1 MSQISCASAGWDRP
15 VKTLRGPY
23 KAARLY
29 VGSAWNRRSAMDPLD
44 TGRDRACR
52 PQPDSMR
59 IDPGHARW
67 DNPTMIVT
75 LDSKRRLTLPTALM
89 PAQPGQSFEAQ
100 FDADEDAVIFRRLPE
115 REDWLD
121 VLADCPV
128 PMDDV
133 PPRRRELPRKRRL

>member
-1 MSQISCASAGWDRP
+1 MS
-15 VKTLRGPY
+15 
-23 KAARLY
+23 
-29 VGSAWNRRSAMDPLD
+29 
-44 TGRDRACR
+44 
-52 PQPDSMR
+52 

-89 PAQPGQSFEAQ
+89 PAQPGQSFEAR
-100 FDADEDAVIFRRLPE
+100 FDADEDAVTFRRLPE